1 MTQTE
6 RQESRNPA
14 PLRDVVRV
22 LGDDGTIVD
31 PTLDPGLSGPEL
43 VALYRDMSRTRI
55 LDERLLTLQRQGRI
69 GFHVGSLGEEAT
81 IIGATYA
88 LRPQDWI
95 FPCYR
100 ESGAAVTRGLPL
112 QAFVDNVFGNANDLV
127 KGRQMPDHHTGRAVR
142 FASTSSPVG
151 TQIPHAVGV
160 AWAAKLR
167 RDDVVTLAFFGDG
180 ATSTNDFHAAANLAG
195 VFRLPVIL
203 LCRNN
208 GWAISTPVER
218 QTASPT
224 FAEKGNAYGVP
235 GVRVDG
241 NDALAVIAVVRRAVE
256 RARSGAGAT
265 LIEALTY
272 RMGAHTSSDDPS
284 RYRTESEIRPWVE
297 RDPLERVRRLLEA
310 RRLIS
315 RADDDAYRAEVDRSF
330 REAVAVAECTPPPG
344 LHTLH
349 EDVYATPPWHL
360 VEQREALLRGSR
372 PAAPPRTV

>member
-1 MTQTE
+1 MTRGETP
-6 RQESRNPA
+6 RSA
-14 PLRDVVRV
+14 PEAGPSDVIQVMRA
-22 LGDDGTIVD
+22 DGSVD
-31 PTLDPGLSGPEL
+31 EALDPGLTGPEL
-43 VALYRDMSRTRI
+43 VALYRDLVRTRI

-81 IIGATYA
+81 IIGAAHA

-100 ESGAAVTRGLPL
+100 EVGAAMARGLPL

-160 AWAAKLR
+160 AWGAKLR
-167 RDDVVTLAFFGDG
+167 RDDVVSLAFFGDG
-180 ATSTNDFHAAANLAG
+180 ATSTNDFHAAMNLAG
-195 VFRLPVIL
+195 IFRLPVVL

-208 GWAISTPVER
+208 GWAISTPPER

-224 FAEKGNAYGVP
+224 FAEKGGAYGVL

-241 NDALAVIAVVRRAVE
+241 NDALAVVLVVRRAVE

-272 RMGAHTSSDDPS
+272 RMGAHTSSDAPN
-284 RYRTESEIRPWVE
+284 RYRTEAEIRPWIE
-297 RDPLERVRRLLEA
+297 RDPIERMRRLLD
-310 RRLIS
+310 RRGLFG
-315 RADDDAYRAEVDRSF
+315 REEDEAYRADVDRRF
-330 REAVAVAECTPPPG
+330 KEAVAIAERTPPPD
-344 LHTLH
+344 LATLH

-360 VEQREALLRGSR
+360 LEQRRELLAGPRAGG
-372 PAAPPRTV
+372 AA